1 MRRTLMKATVF
12 LGGGRITTALIAGL
26 RLAHYPT
33 SIVVHDRH
41 PELLRRLRREYSVF
55 IDPDLHHAVAAARLL
70 IIAVRPDSVPELLER
85 IGALDRPLTAVS
97 LAAGIPLANLS
108 RHLGPLVHWSRAM
121 PSPAARFGR
130 GLTATNFPRRSPRQV
145 RARVNAFFGEV
156 GQVIELPES
165 RYDAFTVTYSCSHG
179 YHALATL
186 ARAAESV
193 GLDRKTALVAAA
205 HALGDG
211 ILSWREGNI
220 SLPDLLREAATPGGI
235 AATTMSAMD
244 DAGYQRAV
252 ERGVRSGLAR
262 TRRNARIL
270 QAT

>member
-1 MRRTLMKATVF
+1 
-12 LGGGRITTALIAGL
+12 
-26 RLAHYPT
+26 
-33 SIVVHDRH
+33 
-41 PELLRRLRREYSVF
+41 
-55 IDPDLHHAVAAARLL
+55 
-70 IIAVRPDSVPELLER
+70 
-85 IGALDRPLTAVS
+85 
-97 LAAGIPLANLS
+97 
-108 RHLGPLVHWSRAM
+108 
-121 PSPAARFGR
+121 
-130 GLTATNFPRRSPRQV
+130 
-145 RARVNAFFGEV
+145 VNAFFGEV

>member
-1 MRRTLMKATVF
+1 MKATVF

-26 RLAHYPT
+26 RRARYRSP
-33 SIVVHDRH
+33 IVVHDRH
-41 PELLRRLRREYSVF
+41 PERLRWLRREYSVL
-55 IDPDLHHAVAAARLL
+55 IDPDLHHAVEMATLL

-85 IGALDRPLTAVS
+85 IGKLDKPLTAVS
-97 LAAGIPLANLS
+97 LAAGIPLANFFGQ
-108 RHLGPLVHWSRAM
+108 LGRLVHWSRAM

-130 GLTATNFPRRSPRQV
+130 GLTATSFPRGSPKQV
-145 RARVNAFFGEV
+145 RARVNAFFAEV
-156 GQVIELPES
+156 GQVVELPES

-186 ARAAESV
+186 AGAAERL
-193 GLDRKTALVAAA
+193 GLNRKTALLAAA

-211 ILSWREGNI
+211 ILSWREGKI
-220 SLPDLLREAATPGGI
+220 SLPDLLHEAATPGGI
-235 AATTMSAMD
+235 AADTMSAMD
-244 DAGYQRAV
+244 DAGYKRAV

-270 QAT
+270 KPS